1 MGRKT
6 FTIGEIVQIL
16 DIPASTLRFW
26 ERKNLFH
33 IEKSEN
39 SYRRYTTTDLIH
51 IADMMFYR
59 NLGIP
64 VKQVNNFSE
73 ISLQEYGSALELSQK
88 QLDEQIQEFAQM
100 QRRIQLQKERYDTLQ
115 QLMAEPYRVERL
127 PFRYVVGWE
136 FWEREN
142 LLRYIEDPARYVW
155 FRDTSSE
162 NTGCKGLI
170 WEEIRSDQEKSLL
183 WQKQGEPRFLTFPIR
198 ALEADNYQGVEAEE
212 VIAMVQEKYRTG
224 VFLACHLLTCT
235 KEGESV
241 EYLKGYLELREA
253 K

>member
-6 FTIGEIVQIL
+6 FTIGEIAQIL
-16 DIPASTLRFW
+16 DISASTLRFW

-51 IADMMFYR
+51 IADIMFYR
-59 NLGIP
+59 NLGVP
-64 VKQVNNFSE
+64 VKQVNRFAE
-73 ISLQEYGSALELSQK
+73 TSLQEYGSALELSQK
-88 QLDEQIQEFAQM
+88 QLDEQIQAFSQM

-115 QLMAEPYRVERL
+115 QLMANPYQVESL
-127 PFRYVVGWE
+127 PFRYVMRWE
-136 FWEREN
+136 FWEGEK

-155 FRDTSSE
+155 FRDTSIDDA
-162 NTGCKGLI
+162 GCKGLI
-170 WEEIRSDQEKSLL
+170 WEDAPADAETSLL

-212 VIAMVQEKYRTG
+212 VVAMVQKKYRTG

-235 KEGESV
+235 EDGGSV

>member
-6 FTIGEIVQIL
+6 FTIGEIAQIL

-33 IEKSEN
+33 IEKGEN

-51 IADMMFYR
+51 IADIMFYR
-59 NLGIP
+59 TLGIP
-64 VKQVNNFSE
+64 VKQVNNFAE
-73 ISLQEYGSALELSQK
+73 TSLQEYGSALEMSQK
-88 QLDEQIQEFAQM
+88 QLDEQIQAFAQM
-100 QRRIQLQKERYDTLQ
+100 QRRIQLQKERHDALQ
-115 QLMAEPYRVERL
+115 HLMAEPYRVERL

-136 FWEREN
+136 FWEREK

-155 FRDTSSE
+155 FRDTSSGDM
-162 NTGCKGLI
+162 GCKGLI
-170 WEEIRSDQEKSLL
+170 WEEAPSDKEKSLL

-198 ALEADNYQGVEAEE
+198 AMEADNYQGVEAEE
-212 VIAMVQEKYRTG
+212 VISMVQKKYRTG

-235 KEGESV
+235 EEGESV
-241 EYLKGYLELREA
+241 EYLKGYLELCEA